1 MNNNMFNL
9 NHKSDYYL
17 MNNYENN
24 FDNNEWNNDEIVI
37 NDDSIPINDYYNN
50 EYGSNKKYSFT
61 PKKGFTFKQD
71 KYK

>member
-37 NDDSIPINDYYNN
+37 KLNILLFISSPQIYIVINI
-50 EYGSNKKYSFT
+50 
-61 PKKGFTFKQD
+61 
-71 KYK
+71 

>member
-17 MNNYENN
+17 INNYENN
-24 FDNNEWNNDEIVI
+24 FDNNEWNNDEII
-37 NDDSIPINDYYNN
+37 TNDDSIPINDDYNN
-50 EYGSNKKYSFT
+50 EYGDNKKYSFT
-61 PKKGFTFKQD
+61 PKNGFTFKQD